1 MQKTILSLENIS
13 IGYNEKKIL
22 SNLNLSLKE
31 KSIVAL
37 MGENGSGK
45 SCLLKTISALIP
57 LKSGSILLLDKNI
70 ENYSA
75 IELAK
80 TVSVVLTE
88 AVNVDFLRVHE
99 LIALGRSPYLNKS
112 GILAK
117 ADLEALDKII
127 RLMNID
133 DLIQKYFSEISDG
146 QKQKVL
152 IARALAQEPQLLIL
166 DEPTTFLDIPSRNDL
181 MNTLR
186 KIVSD
191 QNISILYSSHDAEL
205 ACEFADLTWLIDAKG
220 SMKEMTPLEAKKIF
234 SKLE

>member
-1 MQKTILSLENIS
+1 MQKIILALENIS

-37 MGENGSGK
+37 MGKNGSGK

-70 ENYSA
+70 ANYSA

-88 AVNVDFLRVHE
+88 AVQVEFLKVHE
-99 LIALGRSPYLNKS
+99 LIALGRSPYLNNS
-112 GILAK
+112 GSLAK
-117 ADLEALDKII
+117 ADIEALDKII
-127 RLMNID
+127 RLMNIE
-133 DLIQKYFSEISDG
+133 DLRQKFFSELSDG

-166 DEPTTFLDIPSRNDL
+166 DEPTTFLDIPSRKDL

-205 ACEFADLTWLIDAKG
+205 ACEFADLAWLIDSKG
-220 SMKEMTPLEAKKIF
+220 AMKETTPQEVKKIF